1 MHLASKKA
9 KHYSLSCHFKS
20 YSWAKVDAEIPVI
33 VFLWLPSTPNQ
44 MGGCWEA
51 RAFATTTLAWH
62 SCSQTSSQQGAN
74 LPSSR
79 TRASESEL
87 SSLAMFPSAK
97 AKSRSVSSTCSFN
110 NAWSATTLNSPSP
123 GLPLSHQKELPAH
136 SNAAGHFFHNPCA
149 GSLVPC
155 PTLVWQRPLM
165 VCICAHP
172 QETGMPSSCRSVPRL
187 LKPCH
192 CLTRRLGACTD

>member
-1 MHLASKKA
+1 MLAPFIFTTASSRSYECFQKETTYSVKVPCSIKNVHLASKKA

-123 GLPLSHQKELPAH
+123 GLPLSLRKSFLHTVMLLGISFTILVQAH
-136 SNAAGHFFHNPCA
+136 
-149 GSLVPC
+149 
-155 PTLVWQRPLM
+155 
-165 VCICAHP
+165 
-172 QETGMPSSCRSVPRL
+172 
-187 LKPCH
+187 
-192 CLTRRLGACTD
+192 